1 MLTGEGLS
9 VTIAGYGLTAYNL
22 GGVLGALACAMAV
35 TRYGSRVPLLLCGI
49 GGAASA
55 WLILGVDLK
64 HQTTL
69 LILGLGL
76 HGLFVNAVQSTM
88 YALCAYVYSTG
99 VRQPPRRPPWLSAG
113 SVQSSAPLPVRP

>member
-1 MLTGEGLS
+1 MLTSEGLS
-9 VTIAGYGLTAYNL
+9 VTIADYRLTAYNL
-22 GGVLGALACAMAV
+22 GGVLGAPACATAIA
-35 TRYGSRVPLLLCGI
+35 RNGSHVPLLLCCI

-99 VRQPPRRPPWLSAG
+99 VRATVDFHRILTHRFHLNLTHPETA
-113 SVQSSAPLPVRP
+113 